1 MLILIFETTVA
12 VASFLRFFPNI
23 KRRYDYGILIFIL
36 TFTLV
41 SVSGY
46 RVEKLIALA
55 HQRVS
60 TIIFGGATC
69 VIISICVCPVWAGED
84 LHNLIVLNLEKLASF
99 LEGTFTII

>member
-12 VASFLRFFPNI
+12 AASFSRFFPNI

-46 RVEKLIALA
+46 RVEKLITLA
-55 HQRVS
+55 HQRLS

-99 LEGTFTII
+99 LEGTLTT